1 MLLSGKKKMLLDNYE
16 TAAARGRGGDER
28 RRGWAFDR
36 PAIVTKRD
44 KSDRMAHPYIGII
57 PRSNA
62 YSAVLDSYCK
72 SLNPVYGDGVAPALG
87 NGREVVA
94 SPAGVCEE
102 LAVAARR
109 LCADHPFSDPEALV
123 EFASAVMT
131 QRTSRGCPVFR
142 ELRGFVVNLA
152 SFLNRGYSVKSDTI
166 EPFQKQLILHTFY
179 FLISIK
185 APQAANTLFD
195 VFKEYF
201 GLQDMGRD
209 MLQTFKQKSTVYL
222 IPRRH
227 GKTWIVVAII
237 AMLLTSVENVHV
249 GYVAHQKHVANSVFT
264 EIVNTIYRWFPAK
277 NVYVKKENGV
287 VIYTGGDGRRPSTL
301 MCATCF
307 NKNSIR
313 GQTFNLLYV
322 DEANFIKKD
331 SLPSILGFMLQKDAK
346 IIFISSVNSSDQ
358 TTSFLYNLK
367 NAKEKMLNVVNYVC
381 PQHREDFSLQESVVS
396 CPCYRLHIPTYI
408 TIDENI
414 KDTTNLFMEGA
425 FTTELMGDGAVP
437 TRTNMHKVVSEPA
450 LEQFDLCRTDTGS
463 EEARDGLEHTLYVYV
478 DPAYTNNSE
487 ASGTGVGAVVSLR
500 NKERSVV
507 VGAEHFFLRELTGA
521 SALQIANCAIALIRS
536 LAVLHPFL
544 REAHV
549 AIEGNSSQ
557 DSAVAIATFMS
568 DCCPLP
574 LKFLH
579 HTDKASGVQ
588 WPMYMLGAEKAQ
600 AFESFIYALNSGTV
614 SCSQTMVSNTIKLS
628 FDPVAYLIEQI
639 RAIKCYP
646 LKDGSVTFCAKQKGS
661 SDDTL
666 VAVVMAHYFATSGK
680 HVFKNHMKQ
689 I

>member
-1 MLLSGKKKMLLDNYE
+1 MILSGKKRMLLDNYKN
-16 TAAARGRGGDER
+16 ARAPGGDDER
-28 RRGWAFDR
+28 DWVFDR
-36 PAIVTKRD
+36 PAIVTRRD

-57 PRSNA
+57 PRTNI

-72 SLNPVYGDGVAPALG
+72 SLNPVYKERIPPVLGTGRDVPVTPANVTG
-87 NGREVVA
+87 
-94 SPAGVCEE
+94 E
-102 LAVAARR
+102 LARAARA
-109 LCADHPFSDPEALV
+109 LCGDLASGDPEALV
-123 EFASAVMT
+123 EFASAVQT

-142 ELRGFVVNLA
+142 ELSEFLVNLA
-152 SFLNRGYSVKSDTI
+152 SFLNRCYSVKSDTI

-185 APQAANTLFD
+185 APHAANTLFE

-201 GLQDMGRD
+201 GLFDMGREA
-209 MLQTFKQKSTVYL
+209 LQTFKQKSTVYL

-237 AMLLTSVENVHV
+237 SMLLTSVENIHV
-249 GYVAHQKHVANSVFT
+249 GYVAHQKHVANSVFA
-264 EIVNTIYRWFPAK
+264 EIINTIYRWFPAK
-277 NVYVKKENGV
+277 NVYIKKENGT
-287 VIYTGGDGRRPSTL
+287 IMYTNENRRPSTL

-408 TIDENI
+408 AIDENI

-425 FTTELMGDGAVP
+425 FTTELMGDGAAA
-437 TRTNMHKVVSEPA
+437 TTQTNMHKVVGEPA
-450 LEQFDLCRTDTGS
+450 LVQFDLCRVDTGS
-463 EEARDGLEHTLYVYV
+463 PEAQRGLNPALFLYV
-478 DPAYTNNSE
+478 DPAYTNNTE
-487 ASGTGVGAVVSLR
+487 ASGTGMGAVVSMKNSDR
-500 NKERSVV
+500 CVV
-507 VGAEHFFLRELTGA
+507 VGVEHFFLKELTGA
-521 SALQIANCAIALIRS
+521 SSLQIASCAAALIRS
-536 LAVLHPFL
+536 LATLHPFV

-557 DSAVAIATFMS
+557 DSAVAIATLLHERS
-568 DCCPLP
+568 PLP
-574 LKFLH
+574 VKFLH
-579 HTDKASGVQ
+579 HADKATGVQ
-588 WPMYMLGAEKAQ
+588 WPMYILGAEKAR
-600 AFESFIYALNSGTV
+600 AFETFIYALNSNTL
-614 SCSQTMVSNTIKLS
+614 SCGQAIVSNTIKLS

-646 LKDGSVTFCAKQKGS
+646 LKDGTVSYCAKHKGG

-666 VAVVMAHYFATSGK
+666 VAVVMAHYFATSDR